1 MSFKYIKK
9 GGCCMNKCG
18 CTQKQDNKL
27 NTYDWLCDL
36 PEGVRDEEFVEV
48 QFKNTRKG
56 YYRNSNNISVEK
68 GDLVA
73 VEATPGHDVGTVSLT
88 GPLVLLQMKKVG
100 LNRDSEMK
108 RLYRKVRPVDV
119 EKYEEA
125 KSREH
130 DTMLKARK
138 IAEDLGLDM
147 KIGDVEYQGDC
158 GKAIFYYIA
167 EGRVDFRQLI
177 KVLAEV
183 FKVRIEMKQIGAR
196 QEAGRIGGIGPC
208 GRELCCAS
216 WMTSFASV
224 ATGAARHQDISLNP
238 QKLAG
243 QCAKLKCC
251 INYEVDIYV
260 EAQKQ
265 LPSREIALETKEG
278 VYYHFKTDI
287 LKREISYSTS
297 PTFPANLVT
306 IPAKR
311 AFEIIALN
319 KRGVKVDQL
328 EENAEKDEPQRE
340 FQDGVGDD
348 SLTRFDKNRQKR
360 NKRVAKKGD
369 NQSNNAEGNNNN
381 NNGGNNTPKQPSQ
394 PKQRPQ
400 GNGNP
405 KPQQGQQPKQVRPQ
419 EQRSQEQRPPRNEG
433 GQTPKP
439 ATGNEKP
446 GEENPNRRNNNNKR
460 RHNNNNN
467 RRPRPNGEQREG
479 GNPQSQEPRMKKNN
493 SNGNQSNENR
503 PKDKE

>member
-9 GGCCMNKCG
+9 GGCCMKKGG
-18 CTQKQDNKL
+18 CTCKQDNKL

-36 PEGVRDEEFVEV
+36 PDSVRDNEFVEV

-56 YYRNSNNISVEK
+56 YFRNTNNITVEK

-88 GPLVLLQMKKVG
+88 GPLVVLQMKKLG
-100 LNRDSEMK
+100 MNRDSELK
-108 RLYRKVRPVDV
+108 RLYRKVRPVDI

-130 DTMLKARK
+130 ETMLRARR
-138 IAEDLGLDM
+138 IADDLGLDM

-177 KVLAEV
+177 KVLAEA
-183 FKVRIEMKQIGAR
+183 FRVRIEMKQIGAR

-265 LPSREIALETKEG
+265 LPSREVALETKDG
-278 VYYHFKTDI
+278 IFYHFKTDI
-287 LKREISYSTS
+287 LKREITYSS
-297 PTFPANLVT
+297 DPVYPANLVS

-319 KRGVKVDQL
+319 KRGIRVDQI
-328 EENAEKDEPQRE
+328 AEGEKVDEPQKE
-340 FQDGVGDD
+340 FQDGVGDE
-348 SLTRFDKNRQKR
+348 SLTRFDKSKKNR
-360 NKRVAKKGD
+360 NKNRNKNNKPVQADSPNGKPVIAQGEPANQTAAKPKLRP
-369 NQSNNAEGNNNN
+369 NPNNKPNPPKSGKDKDVVKNDSDMKAEAPKAKSDDANAAGKTSKNHPHNNHRRKHHK
-381 NNGGNNTPKQPSQ
+381 PHQ
-394 PKQRPQ
+394 PKEGKENTNATQ
-400 GNGNP
+400 P
-405 KPQQGQQPKQVRPQ
+405 KP
-419 EQRSQEQRPPRNEG
+419 
-433 GQTPKP
+433 
-439 ATGNEKP
+439 
-446 GEENPNRRNNNNKR
+446 
-460 RHNNNNN
+460 
-467 RRPRPNGEQREG
+467 
-479 GNPQSQEPRMKKNN
+479 KNH
-493 SNGNQSNENR
+493 SNGQGTNENKNR
-503 PKDKE
+503 EKK